1 MKYFTYFYII
11 KLKDMRIIR
20 EFACELTGD
29 ECLIIRDEKG
39 DETCMLKE
47 DYDNLDKYEK
57 FEYYFEIEEEKSYKK
72 ASKRFA

>member
-1 MKYFTYFYII
+1 
-11 KLKDMRIIR
+11 MRIIR